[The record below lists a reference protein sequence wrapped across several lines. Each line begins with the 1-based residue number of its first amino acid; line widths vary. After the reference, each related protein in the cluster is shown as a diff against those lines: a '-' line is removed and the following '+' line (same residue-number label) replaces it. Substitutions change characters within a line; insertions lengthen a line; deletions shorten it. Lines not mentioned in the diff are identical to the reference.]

1 MSVSAS
7 LGEGW
12 IGSTMD
18 ESEYDRALLESGG
31 TSNGFYP
38 LVLHVNLEGWLA
50 REGVGRV
57 FLPLPLV
64 AMPFPEFSTSG
75 TISAALMMS

>member
-1 MSVSAS
+1 M
-7 LGEGW
+7 
-12 IGSTMD
+12 
-18 ESEYDRALLESGG
+18 
-31 TSNGFYP
+31 
-38 LVLHVNLEGWLA
+38 NLEGWLA

-75 TISAALMMS
+75 TISAAFVMPLRSNACVGSMLPLYLGVKEWRPTNGGLSSSVIGGL